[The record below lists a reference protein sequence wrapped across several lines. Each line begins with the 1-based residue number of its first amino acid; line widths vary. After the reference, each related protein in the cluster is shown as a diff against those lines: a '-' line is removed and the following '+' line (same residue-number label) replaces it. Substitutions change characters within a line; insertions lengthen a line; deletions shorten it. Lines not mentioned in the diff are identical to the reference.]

1 MAAAGVADFWS
12 GLDAAAA
19 ADFSERATP
28 VVYPAGRTLAYTGQV
43 PDHVIL
49 IRSGCVKISVVS
61 RTGREVVL
69 AFRGKGEIV
78 GEQSAVDGVPRSA
91 TVIAVERVEAL
102 VLSHD
107 AFRAFLLDH
116 PNVALHL
123 LRLLSL
129 RLRDS
134 DAKRV
139 ELSTLTTISRVATRL
154 LELSDQFGDE
164 GGEIS
169 LPLSQ
174 EELAGSTG
182 ASVESVGRALQTMR
196 TLRCIETRRRRVLVV
211 DRDALDA
218 LSRAGG

>member
-19 ADFSERATP
+19 ADFSERATS

>member
-19 ADFSERATP
+19 ADFGERATP

>member
-1 MAAAGVADFWS
+1 MAAAGGADFWS

-19 ADFSERATP
+19 ADFGERATP

-174 EELAGSTG
+174 EELVGSTG

>member
-1 MAAAGVADFWS
+1 MSVAVVDDFWS
-12 GLDAAAA
+12 GLAADAA
-19 ADFSERATP
+19 ADFTERAT
-28 VVYPAGRTLAYTGQV
+28 VAVYPAGRTLAYTGQV
-43 PDHVIL
+43 PDHVIV

-61 RTGREVVL
+61 RSGREVVL
-69 AFRGKGEIV
+69 AFRGQGELV

-91 TVIAVERVEAL
+91 TVTAVERVEAL
-102 VLSHD
+102 VLSHH

-116 PNVALHL
+116 PDASLLL
-123 LRLLSL
+123 LRMLSL
-129 RLRDS
+129 RLRDA

-154 LELSDQFGDE
+154 LELSDRFGGDN
-164 GGEIS
+164 GEIS

-196 TLRCIETRRRRVLVV
+196 TLGCIETHRRRLLVL
-211 DRDALDA
+211 DRTALQA